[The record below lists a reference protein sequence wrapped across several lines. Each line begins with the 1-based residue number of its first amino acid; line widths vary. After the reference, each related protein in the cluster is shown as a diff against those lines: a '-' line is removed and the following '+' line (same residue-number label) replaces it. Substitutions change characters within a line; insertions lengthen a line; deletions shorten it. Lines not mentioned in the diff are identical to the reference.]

1 MTVSAE
7 LIELSVE
14 RIGVDGDGI
23 AKWRCKPVYLPFTV
37 PGDHVRAVLGARRG
51 GGYEGRVVEL
61 LMPGDGRAD
70 PPCRHFGR
78 CGGCALQH
86 LDPSAYRGA
95 KLQML
100 RTALERV
107 RIDPGMVQ
115 PLRCIAAPRR
125 RARLGLARPRHPR
138 Q

>member
-61 LMPGDGRAD
+61 LMPGDGL
-70 PPCRHFGR
+70 G
-78 CGGCALQH
+78 
-86 LDPSAYRGA
+86 S
-95 KLQML
+95 
-100 RTALERV
+100 V
-107 RIDPGMVQ
+107 S
-115 PLRCIAAPRR
+115 
-125 RARLGLARPRHPR
+125 RARATPDNPAKSDSASVFATNSSISPNAWCWNRHCWR
-138 Q
+138 WSTS